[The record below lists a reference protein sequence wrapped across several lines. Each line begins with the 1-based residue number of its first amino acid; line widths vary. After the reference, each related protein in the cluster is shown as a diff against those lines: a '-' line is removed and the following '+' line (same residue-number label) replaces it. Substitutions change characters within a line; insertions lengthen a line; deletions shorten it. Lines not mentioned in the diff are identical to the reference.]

1 MNYIQEI
8 NAFYARVETNPL
20 SGSAVCLW
28 HTLMHV
34 NNRAHWVDEFTVAA
48 SVLCSKSGLA
58 SSTFKRARTELKE
71 KGYIQVTS
79 RGTKAPIYR
88 IMSLCRVVEVGL
100 GCGEQEMN
108 GDVSQVGRGTR
119 DADQDIA
126 EVVDQG
132 MNQVSDQVP
141 DQGVDPLIKLNNK
154 KQKNTISST
163 ATYILEFYN
172 DNFGKVT
179 NYIKSE
185 IDFWSNE
192 LGDELVF
199 EALKRTIE
207 NGKTTWRYTLGILHK
222 WKKDGLRTVHDVMA
236 AEEAFRQRRGMSH
249 AEPSDVMHSGYEDAS
264 RALFYGGK
272 TGRYTPHKQ
281 QRTEVIPDWFRELK
295 EKKEMTV

>member
-1 MNYIQEI
+1 
-8 NAFYARVETNPL
+8 
-20 SGSAVCLW
+20 
-28 HTLMHV
+28 MHV

-48 SVLCSKSGLA
+48 SVLCSKSGLT

-79 RGTKAPIYR
+79 RGTKAPAYR

-108 GDVSQVGRGTR
+108 GDANQVGRGTR

-185 IDFWSNE
+185 IYFWSNK
-192 LGDELVF
+192 LSDELES

-207 NGKTTWRYTLGILHK
+207 NGKTTWSYNIC
-222 WKKDGLRTVHDVMA
+222 
-236 AEEAFRQRRGMSH
+236 
-249 AEPSDVMHSGYEDAS
+249 
-264 RALFYGGK
+264 
-272 TGRYTPHKQ
+272 
-281 QRTEVIPDWFRELK
+281 
-295 EKKEMTV
+295 